1 MVAQVSDP
9 VDMMSSVAREDVA
22 LVARSNE
29 VRTLTDALRAAGDSR
44 PAVWLVAG
52 DAGVGKSRLVRELSE
67 RARSAGAL
75 VLTGQCV
82 DLGGAGLP
90 YLPFAE
96 ALGQA
101 AADPATAAAFDGLT
115 ALGPLLGR
123 GGPRHD
129 AGDDDRLPLFDAV
142 HTALGTLG
150 ADHGPVLLVIEDL
163 HWADASSRDLLRF
176 VASRLRRERV
186 LVVATYRSD
195 DLHRGH
201 PLRPL
206 LGELPR
212 LPVVERIDLAPFSTD
227 ELGRYLGLLRGRA
240 VPRQVVLDMHRR
252 TDGNAYFAEE
262 LLAAALTADGAR
274 PDGLAELPWTLTDV
288 LTSRL
293 DQLTPGTQ
301 QLVRVASVAG
311 RRVTDTLLL
320 QVAGLPAPEVEA
332 ALREAVAHQVLVPDE
347 REGYRFRHA
356 LLREAVYNDLLPG
369 ERVRTHARFAAALAE
384 STERGA
390 AAALAHHHLASNDL
404 PGAFAA
410 SLRAADEADAL
421 PAPTESLRW
430 LEQALQLWDA
440 VPSAQEL
447 AGDLDDLE
455 LRTAATA
462 GRSGA
467 FSRAVA
473 LSESARRRAEEEG
486 SPHRLAVAERT
497 LAVHLYNADRDED
510 AVSHAARAVELL
522 ADDPDSAEAIWAAAI
537 WAKTIAW
544 DDPDGRSREIAT
556 AALERATRI
565 GMQAAEADL
574 LGTLAVLD
582 WSDGDM
588 DLSHE
593 HLLLALEPAELSGDP
608 VPHLRIAYNI
618 ATNRFYAGDLA
629 AALSG
634 IDLAVDIARR
644 NGLSW
649 SVFGIESRTL
659 QVIVRYTTGDWDGS
673 LTAAEAAG
681 EHPPDLVA
689 NRLAASATYAQVGR
703 GLPGTAE
710 RVRDLR
716 AAWHQDAAIAL
727 VSGGCGADLAT
738 WSGRPTEA
746 LALAD
751 DAVVSMAR
759 QWGDYSLGGIWLG
772 ALGIAASAD
781 LAEQGR
787 LVHDDDAVARAVADG
802 DRLLDQVRLTAEK
815 GRPRSGRIGP
825 EGVAWIRRAEAEH
838 ARLHASSDAVERW
851 TAALEAFDYGYVY
864 EVARCRRRLAEAL
877 LVHDRR
883 DEAADQ
889 ARAAHEV
896 AVRLGARPLQEAVEA
911 LAVRARLDV
920 GVALAA
926 PAQDVLT
933 PRERQ
938 VLGLVAEGLTN
949 RQVGAR
955 LYISEKTASVHLS
968 NLMAKLG
975 ASSRTEAVTIAHR
988 MGMLA

>member
-1 MVAQVSDP
+1 
-9 VDMMSSVAREDVA
+9 MMSPVAREDVA
-22 LVARSNE
+22 LVARTDE

-123 GGPRHD
+123 GGTRHD

-150 ADHGPVLLVIEDL
+150 AEHGPVLLVIEDL

-176 VASRLRRERV
+176 VASRLRHERV

-212 LPVVERIDLAPFSTD
+212 LPVVERVDLAPFSTD

-262 LLAAALTADGAR
+262 LLAAALTADGGR

-288 LTSRL
+288 LTARL

-320 QVAGLPAPEVEA
+320 QVAALPAPEVEA

-404 PGAFAA
+404 PGGVRRVAA
-410 SLRAADEADAL
+410 GGRRGRRAAGAHQ
-421 PAPTESLRW
+421 TLRR
-430 LEQALQLWDA
+430 LEQASQLWDA

-593 HLLLALEPAELSGDP
+593 HLRSRSNRPSSPATGAAPADRLQHRHQP
-608 VPHLRIAYNI
+608 VLR
-618 ATNRFYAGDLA
+618 
-629 AALSG
+629 
-634 IDLAVDIARR
+634 RR
-644 NGLSW
+644 
-649 SVFGIESRTL
+649 
-659 QVIVRYTTGDWDGS
+659 
-673 LTAAEAAG
+673 
-681 EHPPDLVA
+681 P
-689 NRLAASATYAQVGR
+689 R
-703 GLPGTAE
+703 GGPLRHRPRRRHRPTERPVLE
-710 RVRDLR
+710 RVRHREPHAAGDRPVHHRRLGRLADGGRGRGRAPARPRRQPAGRVRHLR
-716 AAWHQDAAIAL
+716 AGRTRAARHGGAGARPARRVAPGRRDRAGLRRLRRRPRHL
-727 VSGGCGADLAT
+727 V
-738 WSGRPTEA
+738 RPSHRA

-759 QWGDYSLGGIWLG
+759 QWGGLQPRRHLARRPRHRRLGGPRRAG
-772 ALGIAASAD
+772 S
-781 LAEQGR
+781 
-787 LVHDDDAVARAVADG
+787 ARA
-802 DRLLDQVRLTAEK
+802 RRRRRRP
-815 GRPRSGRIGP
+815 GRRRRRPAARPGAAHRREGP
-825 EGVAWIRRAEAEH
+825 
-838 ARLHASSDAVERW
+838 
-851 TAALEAFDYGYVY
+851 AALRA
-864 EVARCRRRLAEAL
+864 
-877 LVHDRR
+877 DRAGGR
-883 DEAADQ
+883 
-889 ARAAHEV
+889 
-896 AVRLGARPLQEAVEA
+896 
-911 LAVRARLDV
+911 
-920 GVALAA
+920 
-926 PAQDVLT
+926 
-933 PRERQ
+933 
-938 VLGLVAEGLTN
+938 
-949 RQVGAR
+949 
-955 LYISEKTASVHLS
+955 
-968 NLMAKLG
+968 
-975 ASSRTEAVTIAHR
+975 
-988 MGMLA
+988 